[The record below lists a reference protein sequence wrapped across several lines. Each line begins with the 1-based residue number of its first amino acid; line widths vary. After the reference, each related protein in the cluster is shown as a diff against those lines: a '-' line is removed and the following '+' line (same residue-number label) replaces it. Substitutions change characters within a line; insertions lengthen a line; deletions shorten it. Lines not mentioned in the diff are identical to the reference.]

1 MRSTVQP
8 VDRQFLKRQK
18 GVKAKIA
25 ALAFTLDKPLLS
37 LLQCHISVFPRAC
50 CRVELWFFTL
60 LHIGLFVLKLYGYT
74 PLLAPI
80 TNVRAPVNEWAITLE
95 VSIVS
100 ITSTFMALLLVF
112 YNSQCY
118 GRFMSFYH
126 ASCGMSGAL
135 QEIAEITSVTMAGSP
150 AQRWDVCRFALASAT
165 TIYGQVLDLSR
176 NRLAKLN
183 DETWERLMVSE
194 EAWLGTAKEGVEPA
208 MPALL
213 DDKERFVL
221 SSAECAGKEFQILQ
235 MWALDAAYRV
245 YAPNGAAE
253 GLMCQYGR
261 LEDAVLRLRSHGAA
275 ITNLLEM
282 PVPFPYY
289 HILVVI
295 MFVNFTLYSV
305 AFLDLNSYATP
316 VAMFL
321 IVFIFSAMRELSSA
335 LANPFGT
342 DEATFLVSAY
352 VHKQRDLISFLAC
365 SERWQMH
372 AYVWEPDAAEVQQQQ
387 MLQLPHPPPHPADL
401 EAAYATAYAHQEHL
415 LQQQLLLQQLQQQQ
429 QYEPPY
435 DEEPQPLRMEPLQ
448 MEPLQMEPL
457 RMEPLRMEPLQMDQ
471 RLALELELA
480 EQGVQIATLQAHLQQ
495 AAAARGSGATPAAAA
510 PTAAGADAVPAPQ
523 RETLRPAGHACMLPP
538 VVGPRPARRGPLKL
552 DELGGAPAT
561 APSAA
566 VIVQT
571 APPQRAP
578 PPLPSSGEIARG
590 SGALETAPPNVLHG
604 NTMQQRAS
612 HSTAWARELPP
623 DPVPQTLSSTKTAQ
637 PSAVPTVRAPLSQPP
652 AAAIVQLPG
661 YECVNVNGKVNWQ
674 PVRAGAYAEGENQI
688 VYEKED

>member
-1 MRSTVQP
+1 MRRTVQP
-8 VDRQFLKRQK
+8 ADRQFLKRQK
-18 GVKAKIA
+18 GVQAKIA

-60 LHIGLFVLKLYGYT
+60 LHTGLFVLKLYGYT
-74 PLLAPI
+74 PLLASI
-80 TNVRAPVNEWAITLE
+80 TNERAPVNEWAITLE

-100 ITSTFMALLLVF
+100 ISTTFMALLLVF

-126 ASCGMSGAL
+126 ASCGMGGAL

-150 AQRWDVCRFALASAT
+150 AQRWDVCRYALASAT
-165 TIYGQVLDLSR
+165 TIYEKVLNLSR
-176 NRLAKLN
+176 NKLAKLN
-183 DETWERLMVSE
+183 DEAWERLMVSE

-221 SSAECAGKEFQILQ
+221 CSAECAGKEFQILQ
-235 MWALDAAYRV
+235 MWSLDAAYRV
-245 YAPNGAAE
+245 YAPNGGAD
-253 GLMCQYGR
+253 GLMCHYGR

-295 MFVNFTLYSV
+295 MFVNFTLFSV

-335 LANPFGT
+335 LANPLGT
-342 DEATFLVSAY
+342 DEAASLVSAY
-352 VHKQRDLISFLAC
+352 VHKQRELVSFLAC

-372 AYVWEPDAAEVQQQQ
+372 AYVWEADAGDDGQQLQ
-387 MLQLPHPPPHPADL
+387 QLPLPHLPPHPADL

-415 LQQQLLLQQLQQQQ
+415 LQQQQQLHQLEEQLEQQQQQQ

-435 DEEPQPLRMEPLQ
+435 DEEP
-448 MEPLQMEPL
+448 L
-457 RMEPLRMEPLQMDQ
+457 RMEPLRMEQ
-471 RLALELELA
+471 RFALEQLLA
-480 EQGVQIATLQAHLQQ
+480 EQGAQIAALQANLQQ
-495 AAAARGSGATPAAAA
+495 VAAARSAPNGSAVSSAPRGSGAAPAAAA
-510 PTAAGADAVPAPQ
+510 PTAAGAGAAPAPQ
-523 RETLRPAGHACMLPP
+523 RGTLRPAGHACMLPP

-561 APSAA
+561 APCAA
-566 VIVQT
+566 VAVPT
-571 APPQRAP
+571 VPPQRAP
-578 PPLPSSGEIARG
+578 PPLPSSDEIARG

-604 NTMQQRAS
+604 NTTQQRAS

-623 DPVPQTLSSTKTAQ
+623 DPVPQTLSSIKTTQ
-637 PSAVPTVRAPLSQPP
+637 PSAAPTVRAPLSPPP
-652 AAAIVQLPG
+652 AAAAVQLPG
-661 YECVNVNGKVNWQ
+661 YECVNVNGKVQWQ
-674 PVRAGAYAEGENQI
+674 PVRAGAHAEGENQI